1 MKSFENKNQYQIYSK
16 LKYKTN
22 TSQKSN
28 LYPIP
33 TPPLKPS
40 PWVSSMVSEVY
51 AEKQKRSLTCIRQA
65 SPASAL
71 RRNLSVL

>member
-1 MKSFENKNQYQIYSK
+1 MKSFENKNQYQLYSK

-40 PWVSSMVSEVY
+40 PWVSSMVSEVSGGS
-51 AEKQKRSLTCIRQA
+51 ESNNKCETD
-65 SPASAL
+65 
-71 RRNLSVL
+71 